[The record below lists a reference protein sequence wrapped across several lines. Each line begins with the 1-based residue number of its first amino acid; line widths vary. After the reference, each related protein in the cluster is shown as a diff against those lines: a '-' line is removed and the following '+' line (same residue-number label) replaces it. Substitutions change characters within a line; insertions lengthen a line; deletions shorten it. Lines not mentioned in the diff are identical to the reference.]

1 MVCRTSLCGV
11 ATTLARPSW
20 KPRAVLGILNVSFH
34 RGFLEQKPRTNERL
48 IVHLVPLFS
57 FLFPLLPLPTP
68 LPSLPSHAGI
78 RLFCHC
84 SKIDA
89 PRPLS
94 SLSFHPYAI
103 SNSIRRSPT
112 KLNVLVRVF
121 LDQRILIRVKVV
133 DFSIL
138 VKVLHKEREKE
149 RERLNLMI
157 RIILTKLRLFVNTGS
172 IDGYISIISKLE

>member
-57 FLFPLLPLPTP
+57 FLFPLLPLPLSTP

-94 SLSFHPYAI
+94 SLSFRSYAI

-112 KLNVLVRVF
+112 KNVIKRYQTFRSRSNSLI
-121 LDQRILIRVKVV
+121 DLIRVKINLF
-133 DFSIL
+133 DFCVLAKIL
-138 VKVLHKEREKE
+138 QR
-149 RERLNLMI
+149 
-157 RIILTKLRLFVNTGS
+157 
-172 IDGYISIISKLE
+172 D